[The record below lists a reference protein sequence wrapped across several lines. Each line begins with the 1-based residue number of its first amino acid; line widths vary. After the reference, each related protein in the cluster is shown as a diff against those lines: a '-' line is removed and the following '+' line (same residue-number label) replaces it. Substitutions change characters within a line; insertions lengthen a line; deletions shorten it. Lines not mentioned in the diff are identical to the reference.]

1 MNLPIEQKF
10 LNIINNIIKIYP
22 SFENYSN
29 ELHTFI
35 LKYKDN
41 IENDTYNIWDFKN
54 CIIGCD
60 IGYVVL
66 IPEYILLPDINSNDD
81 FTKSE
86 FIIECIRQSQKKGGR
101 LEKIISLH
109 YNVFDCIT
117 TLLFINRVKDI
128 SIIEITSFDWYNDD
142 PNDPKLS
149 DIWMGDL
156 YTYNYILQQKN
167 TDKFLEKHDV
177 KY

>member
-1 MNLPIEQKF
+1 MYTSITK
-10 LNIINNIIKIYP
+10 KI
-22 SFENYSN
+22 
-29 ELHTFI
+29 
-35 LKYKDN
+35 
-41 IENDTYNIWDFKN
+41 
-54 CIIGCD
+54 C
-60 IGYVVL
+60 
-66 IPEYILLPDINSNDD
+66 
-81 FTKSE
+81 
-86 FIIECIRQSQKKGGR
+86 R

-128 SIIEITSFDWYNDD
+128 SIIEITSFDWSNDD